1 MKNLLK
7 HCEAEA
13 TASAVVTLK
22 ATNGSLSKQILLTAA
37 VGLVLA
43 LTLIGVVMDQAF
55 KEKTLHLVKERL
67 ESYSEAL
74 LAEIEVNNGQPVFP
88 QNFPSPRFNQPAS
101 GMYADI
107 ISTNHHWRSPSTLG
121 QNLPAVAAVK
131 QNQRKFELPI
141 EHQQHKFFRLSQ
153 GVVVEQHDE
162 SIELSIIITE
172 HAGKFYQELRAFEET
187 LLTWL
192 IAISLCLTLMQWLLM
207 IWATRPLKKLSKDL
221 AQLELGGVLS
231 FDENYPSELLG
242 LTSSVNRLLA
252 NERDHLQRQR
262 KTLGDLAHSLKT
274 PLAVIQS
281 ELGSRQQDS
290 AVIQQ
295 QLDTMNEIVAY
306 QLKKAAVAGHLT
318 FSVGVPV
325 IDTLDEITRTLQKLH
340 RQRNITIHKKVA
352 PGAVFYGEKGDLM
365 ELLGNLL
372 ENAFKWC
379 DQHIS
384 ITIKTLYLTGRQ
396 RTGLRIT
403 ITDDGPG
410 IPAQKQQQLLQRGVR
425 GDEQVTGHGI
435 GLSIVT
441 DIVEAY
447 QGQIKIDRDPKLQ
460 GACFTIT
467 LPP

>member
-1 MKNLLK
+1 M
-7 HCEAEA
+7 
-13 TASAVVTLK
+13 TLK
-22 ATNGSLSKQILLTAA
+22 AAKASLAKQILLTAA

-43 LTLIGVVMDQAF
+43 LTLIGVVMTQAF
-55 KEKTLHLVKERL
+55 KEKTLQLVKERL

-74 LAEIEVNNGQPVFP
+74 LAEVEIDNGQLVFP
-88 QNFPSPRFNQPAS
+88 KNFPSPRLNQPAS
-101 GMYADI
+101 GMYAEI
-107 ISTNHHWRSPSTLG
+107 ISTHNRWQSPSTLG
-121 QNLPAVAAVK
+121 QDLPPATAVK
-131 QNQRKFELPI
+131 QNQRQFELPI
-141 EHQQHKFFRLSQ
+141 KHAGEKFFRLSQ
-153 GVVVEQHDE
+153 GVTFEQQAQN
-162 SIELSIIITE
+162 IKLSIIITE
-172 HAGKFYQELRAFEET
+172 HAGKFYQELREFEET
-187 LLTWL
+187 LLAWL
-192 IAISLCLTLMQWLLM
+192 LAISLCLVLMQWLLM
-207 IWATRPLKKLSKDL
+207 IWATRPLKKLGQDL
-221 AQLELGGVLS
+221 TQLEQGEVLS
-231 FDENYPSELLG
+231 FDENYPAELLG

-281 ELGSRQQDS
+281 ELGNRQQDAS
-290 AVIQQ
+290 LIQQ
-295 QLDTMNEIVAY
+295 QVDAMNEIVAY

-318 FSVGVPV
+318 FSTGVPV
-325 IDTLDEITRTLQKLH
+325 IDILDQITRTLQKLH
-340 RQRNITIHKKVA
+340 RQRNIKVQSKVA

-379 DQHIS
+379 DQTIT

-396 RTGLRIT
+396 RTGLRIE
-403 ITDDGPG
+403 IADDGPG
-410 IPAQKQQQLLQRGVR
+410 IPPQKRQQLLQRGVR

-441 DIVEAY
+441 DIVKSY
-447 QGQIKIDRDPKLQ
+447 QGQIKIGQDLDLQ